1 MMEIQMNIKIL
12 VAAHKNYVM
21 PQDQNLYLPIF
32 VGKDLH
38 PDVNHTFQGDNT
50 GDNISVKNAHYN
62 ELTAI
67 YWAWRNLDADA
78 IGLVHYR
85 RYLSLHKQKDLTS
98 VLDQAQTESLL
109 KDHDIILPKKRNYYI
124 ESNYSHYVHAH
135 HAEPL
140 DLTRKIIEQDYSMY
154 LNAFDEVM
162 QRKSAHMFNMFIM
175 KQQPFDE
182 YCQWLFDILAKV
194 EQNLDISDYN
204 QYEARVYGFISE
216 RLLDVWLAVNEQ
228 YRTTE
233 VNFVYMEKQNWLV
246 KGGNFLK
253 RMVKPNY
260 RE

>member
-1 MMEIQMNIKIL
+1 MNIKIL

-38 PDVNHTFQGDNT
+38 SDVNHTFQGDNT

-175 KQQPFDE
+175 KQQAFDE

-253 RMVKPNY
+253 RMIKPNY
-260 RE
+260 